1 MKNLFLILALLT
13 VSACTKKHSA
23 QQKEWITHGDPKQL
37 VVGTELN
44 KGFAAYPANFK
55 FENLYLVGSDTF
67 IDKSEKISIEK
78 EFANAA
84 PQANPLYDESRVF
97 HTPVS
102 LVSSDPIRLER
113 IVGDDVYTIVLSKTD
128 THIQFTELNLNGK
141 PLPIDT
147 NFSHISFDKASNKMS
162 LQIYGVQNGFK
173 YLNVLIYGPKVF
185 TPPAKLNEL
194 YNYLGGPGVG
204 VRWDK
209 SQALRFTDCTS
220 VSPVV
225 SEAIQKG
232 LIEWS
237 NALRAKLKISLN
249 KTKCPPFSDLHT
261 HGVYYIKDF
270 SISMADGYSIYA
282 TAMTYMTDS
291 MIDTDMFLYDLELFH
306 SYKLEIPDTR
316 FTNYE
321 EVLKAAEDPQ
331 NSKLRSS
338 EERFL
343 LRHILHELG
352 HMLGLAHIFDGTIS
366 IMSYNNKPKDPGLTD
381 YDKAAIQELYK

>member
-44 KGFAAYPANFK
+44 KGFSTYPANFK
-55 FENLYLVGSDTF
+55 FEDLYLIVSDTF
-67 IDKSEKISIEK
+67 IDKSEKISVE
-78 EFANAA
+78 EDYANQA
-84 PQANPLYDESRVF
+84 PRKNKSYDESFVF
-97 HTPVS
+97 NTPIS
-102 LVSSDPIRLER
+102 LASSDPVKLER
-113 IVGDDVYTIVLSKTD
+113 IVGDDVYTIVLNKTD
-128 THIQFTELNLNGK
+128 THIQFTGLNLNGK
-141 PLPIDT
+141 PLPVDI
-147 NFSHISFDKASNKMS
+147 NFSHISFDKTSNKMS
-162 LQIYGVQNGFK
+162 LLIYGVQNGFT
-173 YLNVLIYGPKVF
+173 YLNALVYGPKVF
-185 TPPAKLNEL
+185 SPPAQLQDS
-194 YNYLGGPGVG
+194 YNYLKGPGVG

-209 SQALRFTDCTS
+209 SQVLTFTDCTT
-220 VSPVV
+220 VSPFVTD
-225 SEAIQKG
+225 AIHKG
-232 LIEWS
+232 LKIWS
-237 NALRAKLKISLN
+237 DALKNNLKISLN
-249 KTKCPPFSDLHT
+249 QKKCPPFSDLNVN
-261 HGVYYIKDF
+261 GIYYIKNF
-270 SISMADGYSIYA
+270 SISEAENYLTLGIA
-282 TAMTYMTDS
+282 ETFMTDAIYGAN
-291 MIDTDMFLYDLELFH
+291 MLMFGLDMYTD
-306 SYKLEIPDTR
+306 YKIEIPDTR